1 MQNTIAKY
9 ERRII
14 EYQNFLTDG
23 CTFYP
28 RRVVV
33 EAAFDSEGLSNPF
46 KRYSIRDFDF
56 SDEEFKINMKN
67 VKGLEKNNNQ
77 IVFFVHDSKF
87 EFSINGFSE
96 GIEDIRWRDRNYTL

>member
-33 EAAFDSEGLSNPF
+33 EAAFDSEGT
-46 KRYSIRDFDF
+46 I
-56 SDEEFKINMKN
+56 
-67 VKGLEKNNNQ
+67 
-77 IVFFVHDSKF
+77 
-87 EFSINGFSE
+87 
-96 GIEDIRWRDRNYTL
+96 